1 MSRAEVAGAQVPE
14 ACDMNLGPRQRK
26 RRLYGGYLGV
36 GVTLVVALLLWA
48 LHAPRAWRL
57 VLFVPAALAAIGFIQ
72 YRAKTCVH
80 LAVRGLRNLDEGDE
94 KITDFTVR
102 LALRRRGERMVLLGG
117 AVAAVVTAVA
127 YVI

>member
-1 MSRAEVAGAQVPE
+1 V
-14 ACDMNLGPRQRK
+14 
-26 RRLYGGYLGV
+26 
-36 GVTLVVALLLWA
+36 LLWA
-48 LHAPRAWRL
+48 LHAPSAWRL
-57 VLFVPAALAAIGFIQ
+57 VLFAPVALAAIGFIQ